1 MRTQTKTFLIA
12 ISIAMGTA
20 LGVHIVYALL
30 TYCAK
35 ERAYKIGKEYTHE
48 LRPERGRIVDIA
60 GNVMAKTD
68 TVYDVHFDPMVW
80 GESHRDTTEWESKL
94 RDLASCLADSYPER
108 DAIDWFKYI
117 KEGHDRGR
125 RYLSIAK
132 SLSKERVDTIK
143 SFPLFNLPSYR
154 GGLIIEPR
162 YVRKYPFGSMAR
174 RTVGYMNGD
183 SLKIGL
189 EKSYDQFL
197 SGHPGH
203 ETIRYGRYEGEDIQ
217 KIKKFMP
224 AQNGMNIQTTLSMN
238 VSSIAD
244 SILRTTIQTHN
255 DVEAGCFVLM
265 NVKTGA
271 IHVMTNLTKTEDG
284 IFELNNYAI
293 SRTYEPGSLAQAM
306 TFAALLSD
314 GHLHSLHDTIPTN
327 HGMIPN
333 LNQDAHIVDYE
344 RSYSAKSIAIR
355 EGFAISSRYVPAYLA
370 QKFYSQKPE
379 EFIDHLLKYCPEIDF
394 DLYGLSRNRIPT
406 PKSQLWTNNT
416 LPVLSYGYSM
426 SVSPLLILTFYSSIA
441 NKGRMMK
448 PYLVEQISKYDG
460 KVIATRGPSIM
471 GQVMPEHVADSLSEA
486 LKYVTKEG
494 PGRTSKHWNQMIV
507 GKSGISLLPIAEGAE
522 DDIDVYHDREGLRKY
537 AASYV
542 GYFPQENPEYSAICV
557 LFSEKTKQSFY
568 AGSLPAIM
576 VRDFVN
582 RLVK

>member
-1 MRTQTKTFLIA
+1 MRTQTKTFLVA
-12 ISIAMGTA
+12 ISIVIGTA
-20 LGVHIVYALL
+20 LGVHLVYAML

-35 ERAYKIGKEYTHE
+35 ERAYKIGEEYTHE
-48 LRPERGRIVDIA
+48 LRPERGRIIDIT
-60 GNVMAKTD
+60 GKVMAKTD
-68 TVYDVHFDPMVW
+68 TVYDAHFDPMAW
-80 GESHRDTTEWESKL
+80 GESHRDTTEWESKI
-94 RDLASCLADSYPER
+94 RDLASCLAYSFPER

-117 KEGHDRGR
+117 EEGHDRGH

-132 SLSKERVDTIK
+132 SLSKERVDTVK

-189 EKSYDQFL
+189 EKSYDQIL

-217 KIKKFMP
+217 KIKKYLP
-224 AQNGMNIQTTLSMN
+224 AENGMNIQTTLSMN

-284 IFELNNYAI
+284 IFELYNYAI
-293 SRTYEPGSLAQAM
+293 GQTYEPGSLAQAM
-306 TFAALLSD
+306 TYAALLSD
-314 GHLHSLHDTIPTN
+314 GHLRTLNDTIPTN
-327 HGMIPN
+327 HGMIQN
-333 LNQDAHIVDYE
+333 LNQDAHIADYE
-344 RSYSAKSIAIR
+344 HIHSTKNIAVR
-355 EGFAISSRYVPAYLA
+355 DGFSLSSRYVPAYLVEHFYR
-370 QKFYSQKPE
+370 QKSEK
-379 EFIDHLLKYCPEIDF
+379 FIEHLLTFCPEIDF
-394 DLYGLSRNRIPT
+394 DLYGKKINNIPT
-406 PKSQLWTNNT
+406 PKSQAWTNNT
-416 LPVLSYGYSM
+416 LPILSYGYGM
-426 SVSPLLILTFYSSIA
+426 SISPLSILTFYSSIA
-441 NKGRMMK
+441 NKGQMMK
-448 PYLVEQISKYDG
+448 PYLVEQISKDDG
-460 KVIATRGPSIM
+460 KVIATLGPSIL
-471 GQVMPEHVADSLSEA
+471 GQVMPEHAADSLSKA
-486 LKYVTKEG
+486 LEYVTKEG
-494 PGRTSKHWNQMIV
+494 HGKVAKYWNQSIV
-507 GKSGISLLPIAEGAE
+507 GKSGISPLPITDVNENG
-522 DDIDVYHDREGLRKY
+522 IDVYHDKEGRRKY
-537 AASYV
+537 AATYV
-542 GYFPQENPEYSAICV
+542 GYFPLEDPEYSAICV

-568 AGSLPAIM
+568 SGSLPAIL